1 MIEYSRKLNTE
12 AKKAKISIVE
22 KAMADLMALGWK
34 ETDAYIVT
42 GQLKP
47 VLSDQYNNDQ
57 LMKTVTDTAFAK
69 YLKLRSAAV
78 KRGTETGTASEGESP
93 EETRL
98 LTKEDVLQQM
108 LKTAFA
114 LPKTDPKRV
123 EILAKYAD
131 LQQMK
136 KTKCRKKTGR
146 CIITSP
152 SHVATA
158 NSTRST
164 SANKTDRAPGNKP
177 RGVPPSSTVTH
188 QTLYDVKGLEI
199 KTPLP

>member
-78 KRGTETGTASEGESP
+78 KRGTETETASEGEPP

-108 LKTAFA
+108 LKTAFT
-114 LPKTDPKRV
+114 LHKTEPKRV

-136 KTKCRKKTGR
+136 KDEVQEEDRTVHYYLPLSCRNCELYQKHKR
-146 CIITSP
+146 KQNRQSP
-152 SHVATA
+152 
-158 NSTRST
+158 
-164 SANKTDRAPGNKP
+164 G
-177 RGVPPSSTVTH
+177 
-188 QTLYDVKGLEI
+188 Q
-199 KTPLP
+199 

>member
-78 KRGTETGTASEGESP
+78 KRGTETETASEGESP

-136 KTKCRKKTGR
+136 KDEVQEEDRTVHYYLPLSCRNCELYQKHKR
-146 CIITSP
+146 KQNRQ
-152 SHVATA
+152 SH
-158 NSTRST
+158 
-164 SANKTDRAPGNKP
+164 G
-177 RGVPPSSTVTH
+177 
-188 QTLYDVKGLEI
+188 Q
-199 KTPLP
+199 

>member
-78 KRGTETGTASEGESP
+78 KRGTETETASEGESP

-164 SANKTDRAPGNKP
+164 SANKTDRAPGNKL
-177 RGVPPSSTVTH
+177 RGVP
-188 QTLYDVKGLEI
+188 L
-199 KTPLP
+199 LPM